1 MMLNEIHDHD
11 DDDDDRIVR
20 YSLSLYDVNWSRLHE

>member
-1 MMLNEIHDHD
+1 MMLNEIHDH